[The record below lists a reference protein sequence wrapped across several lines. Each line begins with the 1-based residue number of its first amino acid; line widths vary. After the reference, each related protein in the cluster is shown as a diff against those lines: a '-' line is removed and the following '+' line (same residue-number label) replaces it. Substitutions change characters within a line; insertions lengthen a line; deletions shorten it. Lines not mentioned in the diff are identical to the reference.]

1 MTTSNSQE
9 YEDVFKYAFALGF
22 SRHFHAVSAK
32 FHNLINSQS
41 NTLESVLLEYKLK
54 DLEVVTKYA
63 FEPYVDELRN
73 AINPENMLF
82 VQLNTLLLAPDS
94 SLYDVPTKLTT
105 ASIIDEIEHFDRL
118 NYAPAKPARED
129 ELGAR
134 FYQVLAQVLSV
145 SEKLQIANLSAEN
158 LLSVY
163 AVSFIK
169 EIDSHI
175 PNTSEVQLLVAERV
189 LSVSALLANGVNP
202 EASVDQVFGVFK
214 TYLESYMSLL
224 ELQFKEGN
232 DYEGIVLK
240 LREQGNS
247 LMSNMAFAQ
256 AIKVYTQAVD
266 IATPR
271 IKSEIPQLLTN
282 RAIAYIGLNCFPEA
296 IADLNQAVDLDWS
309 FTPAWAQLGYCHL
322 YMGNSLLALKS
333 YLMALKTAV
342 GEVTPKSFPSS
353 EIEEYKKVKVKSVLP
368 QFVQR
373 LCLAIS
379 LTERR
384 AGQQN
389 ENPVN
394 VKNII
399 SEVRRILVVLRARAV
414 DEDERQ
420 YFTYVPQLRDSSLR
434 NHSERANRSRP
445 NILTQDVSQNMLASN
460 GMESVTVTATPFE
473 RQRSEN
479 APNPPDFNASDAV
492 STAASVAAAAA
503 RAAGG
508 GAAPPTATTIRR
520 VPNTGE
526 SNRTNSIREFMNEVG
541 DLLVERNNRAN
552 FLGTQT
558 PTADTTSEAPNTTET
573 RTEPRSENL
582 LSDVLRGVIPAG
594 IGSVISHLTSG
605 NGVTSRVIVNGQ
617 EIGTATTTRRNPPTS
632 TNEDNLTARNTTDGD
647 QDEEMPEPE
656 DLD

>member
-1 MTTSNSQE
+1 MTTSNEQE

-22 SRHFHAVSAK
+22 SRHLHTVSAQL
-32 FHNLINSQS
+32 HNLINSQV
-41 NTLESVLLEYKLK
+41 NTMESVLLEYKLK
-54 DLEVVTKYA
+54 DLEVITKYA
-63 FEPYVDELRN
+63 FEPYIDELRN
-73 AINPENMLF
+73 AINPENTLF
-82 VQLNTLLLAPDS
+82 VKLNTLLLGPDPTLYDPT
-94 SLYDVPTKLTT
+94 LYDVPMKLTT
-105 ASIIDEIEHFDRL
+105 ASIIDEIDHFDGS
-118 NYAPAKPARED
+118 NIISEKSEREE
-129 ELGAR
+129 ELSTR
-134 FYQVLAQVLSV
+134 FFQVLTQVLAV
-145 SEKLQIANLSAEN
+145 SEKFQIANLSAET
-158 LLSVY
+158 LVSVY
-163 AVSFIK
+163 AVSFIN
-169 EIDSHI
+169 EIVSHI
-175 PNTSEVQLLVAERV
+175 PSTSEMQLLVGERV
-189 LSVSALLANGVNP
+189 PSVMVLLANGMNP
-202 EASVDQVFGVFK
+202 KTSLDQVYDQFK
-214 TYLESYMSLL
+214 SYLESYMSLL
-224 ELQFKEGN
+224 EHQFEEGN
-232 DYEGIVLK
+232 NYEVIVLK

-271 IKSEIPQLLTN
+271 IKSEVPQLLTN

-296 IADLNQAVDLDWS
+296 ITDLNQSVDLDWS

-333 YLMALKTAV
+333 YLMALKTAI
-342 GEVTPKSFPSS
+342 GEVTPKSFPPS
-353 EIEEYKKVKVKSVLP
+353 EISQYKTLKMKSVLP

-389 ENPVN
+389 ENPAN
-394 VKNII
+394 VKKVIG
-399 SEVRRILVVLRARAV
+399 EVRRILVALRANAV

-420 YFTYVPQLRDSSLR
+420 YFTYVPQLRDSNLR

-473 RQRSEN
+473 RRRSEN
-479 APNPPDFNASDAV
+479 APNPPEFNGSDAV

-503 RAAGG
+503 RAAG
-508 GAAPPTATTIRR
+508 AVAIPPNTTTPRTTVVRR
-520 VPNTGE
+520 VLSNGSEP
-526 SNRTNSIREFMNEVG
+526 NRTSSIRELMNEVG

-558 PTADTTSEAPNTTET
+558 PAATTAPETSNDTPET
-573 RTEPRSENL
+573 RSEPRNENL

-594 IGSVISHLTSG
+594 INSVISRH
-605 NGVTSRVIVNGQ
+605 
-617 EIGTATTTRRNPPTS
+617 
-632 TNEDNLTARNTTDGD
+632 
-647 QDEEMPEPE
+647 
-656 DLD
+656 